1 MGQSAFPAIQAAPS
15 FPSSFR
21 IPLSKCGP
29 QPDDACCLIP
39 CAIDQDPYFRV
50 TRDVAHKIAPKSH
63 PLRGKPALVH
73 SKFFPR
79 LQAVWKS
86 TSEFGYPEKYC
97 GASVNLHAIE
107 LPQLRGQRRVDG
119 VESPRHRA
127 DAVTGTTSRRWRV
140 ASEIRFPHRL
150 QGALGK
156 MSASNTD
163 SAVFLT
169 DSDDEIRRKI
179 MTHAFSGGRETAKL
193 QRELGADLDID
204 VAYQWLRF
212 FLEDDEELDAIGKS
226 YGSGQ
231 GPYWNTAAVKE
242 RLVVELQKLVRAH
255 KARR

>member
-1 MGQSAFPAIQAAPS
+1 M
-15 FPSSFR
+15 
-21 IPLSKCGP
+21 
-29 QPDDACCLIP
+29 
-39 CAIDQDPYFRV
+39 
-50 TRDVAHKIAPKSH
+50 
-63 PLRGKPALVH
+63 VH
-73 SKFFPR
+73 SKFFP
-79 LQAVWKS
+79 
-86 TSEFGYPEKYC
+86 P
-97 GASVNLHAIE
+97 
-107 LPQLRGQRRVDG
+107 
-119 VESPRHRA
+119 
-127 DAVTGTTSRRWRV
+127 
-140 ASEIRFPHRL
+140 L

-193 QRELGADLDID
+193 QRELGADLEID

-255 KARR
+255 KARRDVLTDSDVDAWMAVRALGAPY

>member
-1 MGQSAFPAIQAAPS
+1 MAYTRRG
-15 FPSSFR
+15 
-21 IPLSKCGP
+21 
-29 QPDDACCLIP
+29 DLIY
-39 CAIDQDPYFRV
+39 AQ
-50 TRDVAHKIAPKSH
+50 APKSH

-73 SKFFPR
+73 SKFFP
-79 LQAVWKS
+79 
-86 TSEFGYPEKYC
+86 P
-97 GASVNLHAIE
+97 
-107 LPQLRGQRRVDG
+107 
-119 VESPRHRA
+119 
-127 DAVTGTTSRRWRV
+127 
-140 ASEIRFPHRL
+140 L

-193 QRELGADLDID
+193 QRELGADLEID

-255 KARR
+255 KARRDVLTDSDVDAWMAVRALGAPY

>member
-1 MGQSAFPAIQAAPS
+1 M
-15 FPSSFR
+15 
-21 IPLSKCGP
+21 
-29 QPDDACCLIP
+29 
-39 CAIDQDPYFRV
+39 
-50 TRDVAHKIAPKSH
+50 
-63 PLRGKPALVH
+63 
-73 SKFFPR
+73 
-79 LQAVWKS
+79 
-86 TSEFGYPEKYC
+86 
-97 GASVNLHAIE
+97 NLHAID
-107 LPQLRGQRRVDG
+107 LPQIFGQRRVDG

-127 DAVTGTTSRRWRV
+127 DAVTETTSRRWRV

-231 GPYWNTAAVKE
+231 GPYWNTAAVKV

-255 KARR
+255 KARRDVPTGVEINQCVGCLAPSSGEEPASPRDHRAGVASMAWRSTRQFSTNAP